1 MMNWNE
7 HRFNFLEKAR
17 QQVAFYLEDI
27 NTPIGKTVNLTL
39 TGLILISLTSFIAQT
54 YPLSDVV
61 HSRLELLD
69 FVILICF
76 TIEYLIRFWVA
87 DNKKNLYSIL
97 YLLLI

>member
-39 TGLILISLTSFIAQT
+39 TGLILISLTSFISHH
-54 YPLSDVV
+54 PLTIKIKPDPPLRNFSFK
-61 HSRLELLD
+61 LL
-69 FVILICF
+69 ILILEF
-76 TIEYLIRFWVA
+76 G
-87 DNKKNLYSIL
+87 
-97 YLLLI
+97 